1 MEKRC
6 RDSIIGEKKCE
17 TILTSLA
24 SLSLV
29 IEGVD
34 EREMGKKNVMTT
46 SSDFKNMQIKVDGKI
61 EKKIRSDKIEVN
73 MVSGFIC
80 EICQVYLKIDGDN

>member
-46 SSDFKNMQIKVDGKI
+46 SSDFKNMQIKVD
-61 EKKIRSDKIEVN
+61 EKKDKEW
-73 MVSGFIC
+73 
-80 EICQVYLKIDGDN
+80 

>member
-34 EREMGKKNVMTT
+34 EREVGKKNIMTT
-46 SSDFKNMQIKVDGKI
+46 PSDFKNMQIKVD
-61 EKKIRSDKIEVN
+61 EKKDKE
-73 MVSGFIC
+73 
-80 EICQVYLKIDGDN
+80 

>member
-46 SSDFKNMQIKVDGKI
+46 SSDFKNMQIKVD
-61 EKKIRSDKIEVN
+61 EKKDKE
-73 MVSGFIC
+73 
-80 EICQVYLKIDGDN
+80 

>member
-46 SSDFKNMQIKVDGKI
+46 SSDFKNMQCKVD
-61 EKKIRSDKIEVN
+61 EKKDKE
-73 MVSGFIC
+73 
-80 EICQVYLKIDGDN
+80 